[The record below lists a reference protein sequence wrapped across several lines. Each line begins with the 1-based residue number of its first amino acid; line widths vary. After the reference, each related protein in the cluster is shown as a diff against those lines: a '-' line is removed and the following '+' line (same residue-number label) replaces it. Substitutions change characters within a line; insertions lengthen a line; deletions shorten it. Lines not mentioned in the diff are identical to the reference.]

1 MLKNISIS
9 LLLLGTMILLILFI
23 VYFFKDNFNR
33 NIMYTFLGIGIF
45 LILLGLLF
53 FYINYCEEEDIINK
67 EKKIEYIINN
77 EIYKI
82 NANISHN
89 SFSNEIINELV
100 FGKEIL
106 EYFQNKFRNKRGNL
120 NSNDE
125 YINYLNNLIDKL
137 NIKFEDIN
145 IIIKDEDF

>member
-1 MLKNISIS
+1 
-9 LLLLGTMILLILFI
+9 
-23 VYFFKDNFNR
+23 
-33 NIMYTFLGIGIF
+33 MYTFLGIGIF